1 MNLARQGEGMEIGPV
16 GGGDLE
22 QLLRLYRHL
31 HPADPVL
38 DGTGEVRRIW
48 DTLLRDP
55 NHHLVGAY
63 LGGTLVSV
71 CSLIVIPNLTRS
83 ARPYALI
90 ENVVT
95 HPDHR
100 NRGIGTAVLNHALG
114 VAWGAGCYKV
124 MLLTGRQDETTL
136 RFYEKAGF
144 LGGVKTGFIAYPPG

>member
-1 MNLARQGEGMEIGPV
+1 MEIGPLAE
-16 GGGDLE
+16 GDLE

-31 HPADPVL
+31 HPGDPPLEVT
-38 DGTGEVRRIW
+38 DEVRRIW
-48 DTLLRDP
+48 GKMLADP
-55 NHHLVGAY
+55 SHHLIGAY
-63 LGGTLVSV
+63 MGEALVST

-100 NRGIGTAVLNHALG
+100 NRGIGTAVLRHALG
-114 VAWGAGCYKV
+114 IAWDQGCYKV
-124 MLLTGRQDETTL
+124 MLLTGRKDAATL

-144 LGGVKTGFIAYPPG
+144 LGGVKTGFIAYPPVG